1 MVPEWL
7 TKIQNESGATENLPL
22 FADDE
27 EDVLVAGYTCIK
39 TLFGADIAYRQ
50 IKEDLLARY
59 EDMKQ
64 KYILDNRKFLPALW
78 VSFFDGIGL
87 TYEHNTRVFSVN
99 GADLCR
105 ITIFRRWTAILSW
118 RIKKKL
124 HPTGLPNLS
133 VVWMDF
139 LFWSLLE
146 TRTR

>member
-59 EDMKQ
+59 EDMK
-64 KYILDNRKFLPALW
+64 KSIFWTTENSFRLCGYRFLT
-78 VSFFDGIGL
+78 VS
-87 TYEHNTRVFSVN
+87 
-99 GADLCR
+99 A
-105 ITIFRRWTAILSW
+105 
-118 RIKKKL
+118 
-124 HPTGLPNLS
+124 
-133 VVWMDF
+133 
-139 LFWSLLE
+139 
-146 TRTR
+146 